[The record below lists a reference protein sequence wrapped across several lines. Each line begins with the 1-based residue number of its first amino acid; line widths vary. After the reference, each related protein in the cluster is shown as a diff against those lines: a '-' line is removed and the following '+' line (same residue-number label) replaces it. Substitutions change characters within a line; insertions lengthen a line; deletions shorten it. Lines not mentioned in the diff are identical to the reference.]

1 MNLVNTQA
9 LATFNDFTKRYIY
22 EGIINQVA
30 RAMDTN
36 KKKQGELVATKAH
49 YESSETKVGVNKA
62 DIVVD
67 NCNDKLG
74 DLQGQLEKLEKLYN
88 EAVKSFEKDIGV
100 PFYKWN
106 RSISK
111 EQNIIAK
118 RLIQSKKI

>member
-36 KKKQGELVATKAH
+36 KTKQGELEATKAH